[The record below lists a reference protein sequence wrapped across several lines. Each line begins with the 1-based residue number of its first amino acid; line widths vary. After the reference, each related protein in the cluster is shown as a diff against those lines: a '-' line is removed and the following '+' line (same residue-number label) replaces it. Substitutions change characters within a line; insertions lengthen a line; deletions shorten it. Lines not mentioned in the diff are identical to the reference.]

1 MKLYNLTSCKYSMCK
16 IQILKIYQNTHLP
29 HQRAFMICNNHNGNE
44 SCCYDG
50 EQDTNDHCYWHYWHY
65 TQQHTKKKE

>member
-1 MKLYNLTSCKYSMCK
+1 
-16 IQILKIYQNTHLP
+16 
-29 HQRAFMICNNHNGNE
+29 MICNNHNGNE

-65 TQQHTKKKE
+65 TQQHTKQKEEIINLRIPESTPAGGNQAGKGQESISHLAGAT